1 MALQVRFWGKD
12 SSELRIPPLSGCQ
25 AVRPGQW
32 QWHVGGQRM
41 STDPLR
47 SRAAESS
54 ATGRIDSTGLPP
66 STAVSGA
73 MGVGV
78 PAVEVDVAE
87 VPLRDRIRWGPIIA
101 GVVTAFAVLLF
112 LTVLGIALGVSAL
125 GGDDAKTWGTAAGI
139 WGGLSLL
146 VAFFF
151 GGWMAARAAAT
162 LSESDG
168 PLNGFITGA
177 ATLLLLLWLATTAL
191 TGALGFFASTVTNIA
206 GAAAPVAM
214 QAVDQG
220 AVPPETQT
228 AVDQAADNP
237 EAAVDQAEQTA
248 QQAADAASKAAG
260 PGAWG
265 TTIAIILAVGAAT
278 LGGMVGRNERMVLPR
293 SRTVVATRYPSCH
306 SQKR

>member
-1 MALQVRFWGKD
+1 MD
-12 SSELRIPPLSGCQ
+12 
-25 AVRPGQW
+25 
-32 QWHVGGQRM
+32 
-41 STDPLR
+41 TDPLGN
-47 SRAAESS
+47 RAVESS
-54 ATGRIDSTGLPP
+54 AAGRIDSTGLPP
-66 STAVSGA
+66 STVAT
-73 MGVGV
+73 GVMGV
-78 PAVEVDVAE
+78 PAVEVDVADI
-87 VPLRDRIRWGPIIA
+87 PMRDRIRWGPIVA

-112 LTVLGIALGVSAL
+112 LTVLGIALGISAL
-125 GGDDAKTWGTAAGI
+125 GGGDDNDPQTWGTAAGI

-191 TGALGFFASTVTNIA
+191 TGALGFFASTVSNIA

-214 QAVDQG
+214 EAVDQG

-237 EAAVDQAEQTA
+237 EAAVPDQVEQAA
-248 QQAADAASKAAG
+248 QQAADTASDAAG

-278 LGGMVGRNERMVLPR
+278 LGGMVGRNERMVLPG
-293 SRTVVATRYPSCH
+293 SRTVVATR
-306 SQKR
+306 

>member
-1 MALQVRFWGKD
+1 M
-12 SSELRIPPLSGCQ
+12 
-25 AVRPGQW
+25 
-32 QWHVGGQRM
+32 
-41 STDPLR
+41 
-47 SRAAESS
+47 
-54 ATGRIDSTGLPP
+54 
-66 STAVSGA
+66 
-73 MGVGV
+73 
-78 PAVEVDVAE
+78 EVDVAD
-87 VPLRDRIRWGPIIA
+87 VPMRDRIRWGPIVA

-112 LTVLGIALGVSAL
+112 LSVLGLALGISAL
-125 GGDDAKTWGTAAGI
+125 GGDDDPQTWGTAAGI

-146 VAFFF
+146 VAFFV

-168 PLNGFITGA
+168 PLNGFVTGA

-237 EAAVDQAEQTA
+237 EAAVPDQVEQTA
-248 QQAADAASKAAG
+248 QQAADTASKAAG

-293 SRTVVATRYPSCH
+293 SRTVVTTR
-306 SQKR
+306 

>member
-1 MALQVRFWGKD
+1 
-12 SSELRIPPLSGCQ
+12 
-25 AVRPGQW
+25 
-32 QWHVGGQRM
+32 
-41 STDPLR
+41 
-47 SRAAESS
+47 
-54 ATGRIDSTGLPP
+54 
-66 STAVSGA
+66 
-73 MGVGV
+73 
-78 PAVEVDVAE
+78 VDVAVAE

-112 LTVLGIALGVSAL
+112 LTVLGIALGISAL
-125 GGDDAKTWGTAAGI
+125 SGSNDNNPQTWGTAAGI

-191 TGALGFFASTVTNIA
+191 TGALGFFASTVSNLA

-220 AVPPETQT
+220 AVPPQAQATVQT
-228 AVDQAADNP
+228 AAQNP
-237 EAAVDQAEQTA
+237 SAAVPTAAAAVPTQVAGAA
-248 QQAADAASKAAG
+248 QQAANNASKAAG

-265 TTIAIILAVGAAT
+265 TTIAIILAIGAAT
-278 LGGMVGRNERMVLPR
+278 LGGMVGRNERMVLPT
-293 SRTVVATRYPSCH
+293 SRTVVTTR
-306 SQKR
+306 

>member
-1 MALQVRFWGKD
+1 
-12 SSELRIPPLSGCQ
+12 
-25 AVRPGQW
+25 
-32 QWHVGGQRM
+32 M
-41 STDPLR
+41 SADPLVNR
-47 SRAAESS
+47 TAESS

-66 STAVSGA
+66 STAET
-73 MGVGV
+73 GVMGV
-78 PAVEVDVAE
+78 PAMEVDVAD
-87 VPLRDRIRWGPIIA
+87 VPMRDRIRWGPIIA

-112 LTVLGIALGVSAL
+112 LSVLGLALGVSAL
-125 GGDDAKTWGTAAGI
+125 GGDDPQTWGTAAGI

-146 VAFFF
+146 VAFFV

-168 PLNGFITGA
+168 PLNGFVTGA

-214 QAVDQG
+214 QAADQG
-220 AVPPETQT
+220 AVPPQTQT

-237 EAAVDQAEQTA
+237 EAAVPDQVEQAA
-248 QQAADAASKAAG
+248 QQAADRASEAAG

-265 TTIAIILAVGAAT
+265 TTIAIILAIGAAT
-278 LGGMVGRNERMVLPR
+278 LGGMVGRNERMVLPG
-293 SRTVVATRYPSCH
+293 SRTVVATR
-306 SQKR
+306 

>member
-1 MALQVRFWGKD
+1 V
-12 SSELRIPPLSGCQ
+12 
-25 AVRPGQW
+25 
-32 QWHVGGQRM
+32 
-41 STDPLR
+41 
-47 SRAAESS
+47 
-54 ATGRIDSTGLPP
+54 
-66 STAVSGA
+66 
-73 MGVGV
+73 GVGV

-112 LTVLGIALGVSAL
+112 LTVLGLALGISAL
-125 GGDDAKTWGTAAGI
+125 GGDDDPQTWGTAAGI

-191 TGALGFFASTVTNIA
+191 TGALGFFATTVSNLA

-214 QAVDQG
+214 EAVDQG

-228 AVDQAADNP
+228 AVDQAAENP
-237 EAAVDQAEQTA
+237 EAAVPTEVAGAA
-248 QQAADAASKAAG
+248 QQAADTASEAAG

-265 TTIAIILAVGAAT
+265 TTIAIILAIGAAT
-278 LGGMVGRNERMVLPR
+278 LGGMVGRNERMVLPG
-293 SRTVVATRYPSCH
+293 SRTVVASR
-306 SQKR
+306 

>member
-1 MALQVRFWGKD
+1 
-12 SSELRIPPLSGCQ
+12 
-25 AVRPGQW
+25 
-32 QWHVGGQRM
+32 M
-41 STDPLR
+41 STDPLGN
-47 SRAAESS
+47 RAAESS
-54 ATGRIDSTGLPP
+54 ASGRIDSTGLPP
-66 STAVSGA
+66 STAASGVT
-73 MGVGV
+73 GVGV

-112 LTVLGIALGVSAL
+112 LTVLGLALGISAL
-125 GGDDAKTWGTAAGI
+125 GGDDDPQTWGTAAGI

-191 TGALGFFASTVTNIA
+191 TGALGFFATMVSNLA

-214 QAVDQG
+214 EAVDQG
-220 AVPPETQT
+220 AVPPEAQT
-228 AVDQAADNP
+228 AVD
-237 EAAVDQAEQTA
+237 EAAENPDAAVPTEVAGAA
-248 QQAADAASKAAG
+248 QQAADTASEAAG

-265 TTIAIILAVGAAT
+265 TTIAIILAIGAAT
-278 LGGMVGRNERMVLPR
+278 LGGMVGRNERMVLPG
-293 SRTVVATRYPSCH
+293 SRTVVASR
-306 SQKR
+306 

>member
-1 MALQVRFWGKD
+1 M
-12 SSELRIPPLSGCQ
+12 
-25 AVRPGQW
+25 
-32 QWHVGGQRM
+32 
-41 STDPLR
+41 
-47 SRAAESS
+47 
-54 ATGRIDSTGLPP
+54 
-66 STAVSGA
+66 
-73 MGVGV
+73 GV

-112 LTVLGIALGVSAL
+112 LTVLGLALGISAL
-125 GGDDAKTWGTAAGI
+125 GGDDDPQTWGTAAGI

-191 TGALGFFASTVTNIA
+191 TGALGFFATTVSNLA

-214 QAVDQG
+214 EAVDQG
-220 AVPPETQT
+220 AVPPEAQT
-228 AVDQAADNP
+228 AVDEAAENP
-237 EAAVDQAEQTA
+237 EAAVPTEVAGAA
-248 QQAADAASKAAG
+248 QQAADTASEAAG

-265 TTIAIILAVGAAT
+265 TTIAIILAIGAAT
-278 LGGMVGRNERMVLPR
+278 LGGMVGRNERMVLPG
-293 SRTVVATRYPSCH
+293 SRTVVASR
-306 SQKR
+306 

>member
-1 MALQVRFWGKD
+1 
-12 SSELRIPPLSGCQ
+12 
-25 AVRPGQW
+25 
-32 QWHVGGQRM
+32 M

-47 SRAAESS
+47 NRAAESS
-54 ATGRIDSTGLPP
+54 ATGRIDSTGLPT
-66 STAVSGA
+66 STAASGA
-73 MGVGV
+73 MRVGV
-78 PAVEVDVAE
+78 PVVEVDVAE

-112 LTVLGIALGVSAL
+112 LTVLGIALGISAL
-125 GGDDAKTWGTAAGI
+125 SGGNDNDPQTWGTAAGI

-162 LSESDG
+162 LSDSDG

-191 TGALGFFASTVTNIA
+191 TGALGFFASTVSDLA

-214 QAVDQG
+214 EAVDQG
-220 AVPPETQT
+220 AVPADTQT
-228 AVDQAADNP
+228 TVDQAADNP
-237 EAAVDQAEQTA
+237 SAAVPTEVAAAA
-248 QQAADAASKAAG
+248 QQAGETASRAAG

-265 TTIAIILAVGAAT
+265 TTIAIILAIGAAT
-278 LGGMVGRNERMVLPR
+278 LGGMVGRNERMVIPG
-293 SRTVVATRYPSCH
+293 SRRVVASR
-306 SQKR
+306 

>member
-1 MALQVRFWGKD
+1 MN
-12 SSELRIPPLSGCQ
+12 
-25 AVRPGQW
+25 
-32 QWHVGGQRM
+32 
-41 STDPLR
+41 TDPLGN
-47 SRAAESS
+47 RAAESS
-54 ATGRIDSTGLPP
+54 ATGRFDSTGLPP
-66 STAVSGA
+66 STAATV
-73 MGVGV
+73 VTGV
-78 PAVEVDVAE
+78 PAMEVDVAD
-87 VPLRDRIRWGPIIA
+87 VPMRDRIRWGPIVA

-112 LTVLGIALGVSAL
+112 LSVLGLALGISAL
-125 GGDDAKTWGTAAGI
+125 GGDDDPQTWGTAAGI

-146 VAFFF
+146 VAFFV

-168 PLNGFITGA
+168 PLNGFVTGA

-293 SRTVVATRYPSCH
+293 SRTVVTTR
-306 SQKR
+306 

>member
-1 MALQVRFWGKD
+1 M
-12 SSELRIPPLSGCQ
+12 
-25 AVRPGQW
+25 
-32 QWHVGGQRM
+32 
-41 STDPLR
+41 
-47 SRAAESS
+47 
-54 ATGRIDSTGLPP
+54 
-66 STAVSGA
+66 
-73 MGVGV
+73 
-78 PAVEVDVAE
+78 
-87 VPLRDRIRWGPIIA
+87 RDRIRWGPIIA

-112 LTVLGIALGVSAL
+112 LTVLGLALGISAL
-125 GGDDAKTWGTAAGI
+125 SGGDDNNPQTWGTAAGI

-168 PLNGFITGA
+168 PLNGFVTGA

-214 QAVDQG
+214 QAADQG
-220 AVPPETQT
+220 AVPPQTQT

-237 EAAVDQAEQTA
+237 EAAVPDQVEQTA
-248 QQAADAASKAAG
+248 QQAADTASRAAG

-265 TTIAIILAVGAAT
+265 TTIAIILAIGAAT
-278 LGGMVGRNERMVLPR
+278 LGGMVGRNERMVLPG
-293 SRTVVATRYPSCH
+293 SRTVVATR
-306 SQKR
+306 

>member
-1 MALQVRFWGKD
+1 M
-12 SSELRIPPLSGCQ
+12 SS
-25 AVRPGQW
+25 
-32 QWHVGGQRM
+32 
-41 STDPLR
+41 DPLR
-47 SRAAESS
+47 NRAAESS

-66 STAVSGA
+66 STVAT
-73 MGVGV
+73 GVMEV
-78 PAVEVDVAE
+78 PAVEVDVAD

-112 LTVLGIALGVSAL
+112 LTVLGLALGISAL
-125 GGDDAKTWGTAAGI
+125 SGGDDNNPQTWGTAAGI

-168 PLNGFITGA
+168 PLNGFVTGA

-191 TGALGFFASTVTNIA
+191 TGALGFFASTVSNIA

-214 QAVDQG
+214 EAVDQG
-220 AVPPETQT
+220 AVPPQTPT
-228 AVDQAADNP
+228 AVDQAAENP
-237 EAAVDQAEQTA
+237 EAADTA
-248 QQAADAASKAAG
+248 SEAAG

-265 TTIAIILAVGAAT
+265 TTIAIILAIGAAT
-278 LGGMVGRNERMVLPR
+278 LGGMVGRNERIVLPG
-293 SRTVVATRYPSCH
+293 SRTVIATR
-306 SQKR
+306 